1 MKVDQYCKHG
11 VVAIA
16 SSADVVDAAR
26 LMRERHVGFLV
37 VHREGDALRKPV
49 GVLTDRDIVLQ
60 VTAREVDPHM
70 VTVGDVM
77 TRQPVVA
84 AGSDD
89 LGELIQGMQ
98 IAGIRRAPVVDANGA
113 LKGVIAV
120 DDVIDVVAGLLG
132 NIAGSIRVE
141 QKHEWL
147 SRRA

>member
-1 MKVDQYCKHG
+1 MKVEQYCKHG
-11 VVAIA
+11 AIA
-16 SSADVVDAAR
+16 IAANADIVDAAR

-37 VHREGDALRKPV
+37 VFADGDPLRKPV

-60 VTAREVDPHM
+60 VTAREVDPHA

-77 TRQPVVA
+77 TAHPIVA
-84 AGSDD
+84 HEGDD
-89 LGELIQGMQ
+89 LGDLIRGMQ
-98 IAGIRRAPVVDANGA
+98 VAGVRRAPVIDARGA

-120 DDVIDVVAGLLG
+120 DDVIDIVAGLLG

-147 SRRA
+147 SRRV